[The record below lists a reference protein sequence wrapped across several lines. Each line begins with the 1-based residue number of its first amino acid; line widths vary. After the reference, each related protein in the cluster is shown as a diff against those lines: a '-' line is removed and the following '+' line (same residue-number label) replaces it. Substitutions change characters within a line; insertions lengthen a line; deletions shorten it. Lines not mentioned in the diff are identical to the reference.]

1 MSGTLGRGLRG
12 QEGSVLIS
20 GLLLALALLMLI
32 GAATDIGR
40 AFIVH
45 RELVTAA
52 DDAALSGS
60 QALDL
65 NALHAGTLSL
75 DPTAAQQAA
84 LASLSGEPDLEAQAS
99 ADTSSVQVRV
109 QRQIPTVLLRLVG
122 LSSLTLAAQATAA
135 PRAP

>member
-1 MSGTLGRGLRG
+1 MSGNLGQRLRA
-12 QEGSVLIS
+12 QDGSVLIS
-20 GLLLALALLMLI
+20 GLLLALALLILI

-60 QALDL
+60 QALNLD
-65 NALHAGTLSL
+65 ALHAGTLSL

-84 LASLSGEPDLEAQAS
+84 LAALTGEPDLQAHAS
-99 ADTSSVQVRV
+99 ADTASVHVHV
-109 QRQIPTVLLRLVG
+109 QRRISTILLRLVG
-122 LSSLTLAAQATAA
+122 LPSLTLAAQATAA